1 LFRSGR
7 NSGATGGLRPRW
19 VRPTEPPPDAVNELA
34 LGLSVPR
41 AFAAILLARG
51 IGTPVSAAQFLN
63 PSLSFLHDPFLLP
76 DMDKAVDRIE
86 KALKHAE
93 RVLIFGDYDVDGIT
107 SVYLL
112 TSFLRELGVDAH
124 YLIPHRL
131 RDGYGLSEKGIAGAK
146 KLGATL
152 IITVDN
158 GVGAVDE
165 VAMAASMGMDVL
177 VVDHHEPAANIPDA
191 CAVIDPKRY
200 DSNYPFKDLAGVGVT
215 YKLAQALSGV
225 VGRSAS
231 KDPNEYL
238 DVVALGTVA
247 DVVPLTGENRV
258 FTKLGLKAIET
269 SEKPGLEALKQ
280 LSGLSGRRIESEHI
294 AFILAPRINAAGR
307 MGDSESGI
315 RLLFSKDADEA
326 RAIAEGLED
335 DNARRRQV
343 DEETLRQALSKIE
356 KEYGSDIPAGIVLWS
371 RKWHPGVL
379 GIVASR
385 LAERFRRPAVL
396 MSVEGDSARG
406 SCRSVEGFDVYGALS
421 QCRRFLT
428 GYGGHSYA
436 AGITLGKTDLEQFRD
451 AFVPLVEE
459 ALRGKD
465 VTPKLYLD
473 YELHLSEVNEE
484 LARLLE
490 QLAPYGIGNPE
501 PVFVTSGV
509 QVLDRSVVGG
519 GSHLRLSVKQGS
531 FHAECI
537 GFSLAHLEKE
547 IACAD
552 VGISLAH
559 IPWLSSWQGRT
570 RLQLRLRDVK
580 GL

>member
-1 LFRSGR
+1 M
-7 NSGATGGLRPRW
+7 RPHW
-19 VRPTEPPPDAVNELA
+19 VRPSEPSSQAINELA
-34 LGLSVPR
+34 MALSVPR
-41 AFAAILLARG
+41 PFAAILLARG
-51 IGTPVSAAQFLN
+51 LDNPDSAIQFLN
-63 PSLSFLHDPFLLP
+63 PSMSFLHDPFLLP
-76 DMDKAVDRIE
+76 DMDKAVNRIVRAIEGSE
-86 KALKHAE
+86 KI
-93 RVLIFGDYDVDGIT
+93 LIFGDYDVDGIT

-112 TSFLRELGVDAH
+112 ASFLRNLGADVH
-124 YLIPHRL
+124 FVIPHRL
-131 RDGYGLSEKGIAGAK
+131 REGYGLSEKGVASAK

-152 IITVDN
+152 IVTVDN

-165 VAMAASMGMDVL
+165 IAHAASMGIDVV
-177 VVDHHEPAANIPDA
+177 VVDHHEPAARIPDA
-191 CAVIDPKRY
+191 CAVIDPKLPG
-200 DSNYPFKDLAGVGVT
+200 SGYPFTDLAGVGVT
-215 YKLAQALSGV
+215 YKLVQALVTVKGY
-225 VGRSAS
+225 GSAS
-231 KDPNEYL
+231 KDPSEYL

-258 FTKLGLKAIET
+258 FTKLGLRALE
-269 SEKPGLEALKQ
+269 SSDKPGIEALKE
-280 LSGLSGRRIESEHI
+280 LSGLTRRKIESEHV

-315 RLLFSKDADEA
+315 RLLFSQNIDEA

-335 DNARRRQV
+335 DNSRRRQV
-343 DEETLRQALSKIE
+343 DEETLHQALSKIE
-356 KEYGSDIPAGIVLWS
+356 RQYGRDLPAGIVLWS

-396 MSVEGDSARG
+396 IAVEGDSARG
-406 SCRSVEGFDVYGALS
+406 SCRSVKGFDVYAALS
-421 QCRRFLT
+421 DCRQHLT
-428 GYGGHSYA
+428 GYGGHSHA
-436 AGITLGKTDLEQFRD
+436 AGITLNKCDLENFRD

-459 ALRGKD
+459 SLKGID
-465 VTPKLYLD
+465 VTPKIYLD

-484 LARLLE
+484 LASLLG

-509 QVLDRSVVGG
+509 QILDRAAVGG

-531 FHAECI
+531 FYAECI
-537 GFSLAHLEKE
+537 GFNLAHLEKE

-552 VGISLAH
+552 GGVSLAH
-559 IPWLSSWQGRT
+559 IPWLSSWQGRK
-570 RLQLRLRDVK
+570 RLQLRLKDVK